1 MPIVF
6 AETRALAQE
15 WTYRFLAAAVR
26 EVGSHGA
33 AEERFAELV
42 AAGPVLDAPPT
53 AAAVRAWAIEAGL
66 PVSARGRLRPGGLGR
81 VLLAHVATYAR
92 HTTRGRHR

>member
-26 EVGSHGA
+26 EVGSHVRG
-33 AEERFAELV
+33 R
-42 AAGPVLDAPPT
+42 G
-53 AAAVRAWAIEAGL
+53 AVRRARRGRAGAGRAIDYRRGRVWAMEAGL
-66 PVSARGRLRPGGLGR
+66 PVSARGRLRP
-81 VLLAHVATYAR
+81 
-92 HTTRGRHR
+92 